1 MKKILLLFGGN
12 STEHE
17 ISCKSVK
24 SILENIDYTKYQVT
38 IVGITKENKWY
49 QYLDTISNITNKNW
63 EHGKIKEI
71 DAIIP
76 FIKNF
81 DVVFPML
88 HGTNGEDGKIQ
99 AMLEL
104 FQIPYIGCNSK
115 ISSIGMDKHYFKIL
129 LSHFNLPN
137 LPFLLYE
144 KKMSWKQIE
153 TSLSYPV
160 IIKPCNGG
168 SSIGIEIAKNRK
180 ELKKGI
186 KKALVYDKKIIL
198 EPFLQMR
205 ELECAV
211 LEKNGKWIIS
221 SIGEIKT
228 KHSFYNFEAKYQ
240 DQTSNAELATDLSKE
255 TIKKIQT
262 IAKDVCKHIELQ
274 GLSRIDFFY
283 IPKTGQLYINEI
295 NTIPGFTTISMYP
308 KLLTN
313 QKFTYQ
319 DLITTLIENAHY

>member
-17 ISCKSVK
+17 ISCKSAK
-24 SILENIDYTKYQVT
+24 SILENIDYTKYQVAV
-38 IVGITKENKWY
+38 VGITKENDWY
-49 QYLDTISNITNKNW
+49 QYLDTISNITNENW
-63 EHGKIKEI
+63 KKGKVKKIDSIISFIKE
-71 DAIIP
+71 
-76 FIKNF
+76 F

-104 FQIPYIGCNSK
+104 FHIPYIGCNSK

-137 LPFLLYE
+137 LPFILYD
-144 KKMSWKQIE
+144 KNISPKQIE
-153 TSLSYPV
+153 ATISYPI

-168 SSIGIEIAKNRK
+168 SSIGIEIARNRK

-186 KKALVYDKKIIL
+186 KKALTYDKKIIL

-221 SIGEIKT
+221 PIGEIKT
-228 KHSFYNFEAKYQ
+228 KQTFYNFEAKYE
-240 DQTSNAELATDLSKE
+240 DKTSSAELANDLPKE

-262 IAKDVCKHIELQ
+262 IAKKVCKHIELQ

-283 IPKTGQLYINEI
+283 IPKTDQLYINEI